1 MTLAKTAS
9 GARTAPSSANIT
21 TCRNPC
27 GASAASIGTCSG
39 GVERRRDMTKDQAQ
53 VEQIQKTMD
62 ECEAKIAMYSQRGGL
77 EAEAKVCYFRDLW
90 EELKIKQKYYLRRC
104 KDD

>member
-1 MTLAKTAS
+1 MTNANVAYLALTR
-9 GARTAPSSANIT
+9 RTSANTT
-21 TCRNPC
+21 TCRKPC
-27 GASAASIGTCSG
+27 GASAASIGICFG

-90 EELKIKQKYYLRRC
+90 EELKIKKMYYLRRC